1 MKEVIAHYNAGKKS
15 GLTTCAAVRATTQQ
29 FIDVPRSEMQRIL
42 VGECK
47 VNSST
52 ARTQIQLGRKSL
64 GIVDV
69 PAPKPAPAA
78 VPAKAA
84 KAVQKKAGASK

>member
-42 VGECK
+42 VEECK
-47 VNSST
+47 MNSST

-69 PAPKPAPAA
+69 PASAE

-84 KAVQKKAGASK
+84 KPAKKSAVAK